1 MTKVHLKYRP
11 SRLDHIELNDNQI
24 CESIRDDIRKY
35 TTIRYLIVGPG
46 DCCKS
51 TLADCIVNEYYSERF
66 STVKLGE
73 KWKYVYRFNMMV
85 DLDWGDDSNEMMT
98 FCKNQS
104 TIKKTVIIDNFEK
117 LTDSQQQIM
126 KRVIDKFQNKT
137 NFIFITNE
145 IKLIKNFIQT
155 RTKTILLNHLN
166 RDVVVK
172 IMKNICIQEKLGL
185 DDNFKNHYIMNYC
198 DKTISY
204 YLNIINRAI
213 LTKLTRIDSNTVSKL
228 ITDIPYEDL
237 NDYLCKLEEN
247 RFFDALN
254 IIYSFYD
261 MGYDICDIYLNIY
274 NFVNT
279 NNHQYKFEIVDLVAK
294 YTVMFHDGHYSKMML
309 VFFSNEI
316 LKLMVC

>member
-11 SRLDHIELNDNQI
+11 TSLREIKLNDNNL
-24 CESIRDDIRKY
+24 CSSIKEDIRKFS
-35 TTIRYLIVGPG
+35 TIRYLIVGPG
-46 DCCKS
+46 DSCKT
-51 TLADCIVNEYYSERF
+51 TLADCIVNEYYTERY

-85 DLDWGDDSNEMMT
+85 DIDWGDDSNEMMT

-104 TIKKTVIIDNFEK
+104 SIKKTVVIDNFEK

-126 KRVIDKFQNKT
+126 KRIIDRFQNKT

-145 IKLIKNFIQT
+145 IKLIKSFIQT

-166 RDVVVK
+166 KNTILD
-172 IMKNICIQEKLGL
+172 IMKSVCIHEKISL
-185 DDNFKNHYIMNYC
+185 DNNFKNHYIMNYC

-213 LTKLTRIDSNTVSKL
+213 LTKLTRIDVNTISNLV
-228 ITDIPYEDL
+228 TDIPYEQL
-237 NDYLCKLEEN
+237 NDYFHKLEN
-247 RFFDALN
+247 KDLFGALKV
-254 IIYSFYD
+254 IYSFYD

-279 NNHQYKFEIVDLVAK
+279 NNHKYKYEIVNLVAK

-309 VFFSNEI
+309 VFFSKDVI
-316 LKLMVC
+316 KLL